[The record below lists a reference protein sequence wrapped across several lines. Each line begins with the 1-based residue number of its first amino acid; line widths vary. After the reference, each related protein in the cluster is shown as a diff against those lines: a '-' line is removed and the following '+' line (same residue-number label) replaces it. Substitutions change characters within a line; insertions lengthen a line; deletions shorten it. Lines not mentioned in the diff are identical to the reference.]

1 MASLLW
7 LIDTVLSLYLYAV
20 IIAVILSWLIGFRV
34 INTSNQFVYMIA
46 DFFYRITEPVFA
58 WVRRWMPT
66 FGQIDLSPIVVLLA
80 IGFARSLLREYGV
93 RLL

>member
-58 WVRRWMPT
+58 RVRRWLPT